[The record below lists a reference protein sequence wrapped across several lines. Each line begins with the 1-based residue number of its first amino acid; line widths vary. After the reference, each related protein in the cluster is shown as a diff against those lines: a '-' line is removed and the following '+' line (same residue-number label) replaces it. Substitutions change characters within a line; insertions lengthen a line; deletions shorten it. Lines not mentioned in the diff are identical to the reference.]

1 MISLVLVVL
10 ILTWL
15 ALLGLGF
22 VLLGSLRNQAILSW
36 RLDQLALTAPA
47 RVNRN
52 GLKLGAKAPG
62 FALPDAAGNTVALED
77 FAGRKVFLAF
87 TQSGCGPCETIL
99 PALED
104 LQKKGQFQVVVVNKG
119 DLVSTRDWAR
129 KMEAPFPI
137 LIEESYELSKKY
149 EAFVTPFA
157 FLVDERGVVVS
168 RGLVTNARQIGFVL
182 SAQDGV

>member
-10 ILTWL
+10 VLTWL
-15 ALLGLGF
+15 SLLGLGF
-22 VLLGSLRNQAILSW
+22 LLLGSLRNQAILSW

-157 FLVDERGVVVS
+157 FLIDERGVVVS